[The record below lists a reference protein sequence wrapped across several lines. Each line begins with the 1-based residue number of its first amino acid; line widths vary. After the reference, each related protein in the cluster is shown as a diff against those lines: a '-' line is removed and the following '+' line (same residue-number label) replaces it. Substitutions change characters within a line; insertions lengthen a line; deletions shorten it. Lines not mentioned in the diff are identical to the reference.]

1 MLEILT
7 ITTPIFLLIGLGFLA
22 ARSGLL
28 GREQIRGI
36 GSFVIHFALP
46 ALMLH
51 ALATRPI
58 AEVLN
63 GGYLLAYG
71 GASLAVF
78 ALGFALSRWLRR
90 DSLSGSAL
98 SALGMS
104 GSNSGFIGYP
114 VAAMVIGPLAALP
127 MALCMLVECLLVI
140 PLALILAETERQG
153 GSPGRLALE
162 IARRLAKN
170 PLLIAILGG
179 LALSLLELRLPVIV
193 LRPIEMLAQ
202 ASAPAALFV
211 IGATLYGL
219 RPGGMLADV
228 VQITLGKLVL
238 HPLAVAL
245 AFALVPGIDPQLRIA
260 GLLIASA
267 PMFSIY
273 PLIGQPYGLESR
285 CAAVLVVATALSFI
299 SLSVTLASVTL

>member
-22 ARSGLL
+22 ARSGLM
-28 GREQIRGI
+28 RPEQVRGI
-36 GSFVIHFALP
+36 GSFVINFALP
-46 ALMLH
+46 ALMLN

-78 ALGFALSRWLRR
+78 ALGFAVSRWLRR
-90 DSLSGSAL
+90 DSPSGSAL

-114 VAAMVIGPLAALP
+114 VAAMLIGPLAALP

-140 PLALILAETERQG
+140 PLTLILAESERQG
-153 GSPGRLALE
+153 GSAGKLALE
-162 IARRLAKN
+162 IARRLAHN
-170 PLLIAILGG
+170 RLLIAILGG
-179 LALSLLELRLPVIV
+179 LSLSALGVQLPLII

-202 ASAPAALFV
+202 AAAPAALFV

-219 RPGGMLADV
+219 RPGGMFAEV
-228 VQITLGKLVL
+228 AQVTLGKLVL
-238 HPLAVAL
+238 HPLAVAF
-245 AFALVPGIDPQLRIA
+245 AFSLVPDVDPQLRIA
-260 GLLIASA
+260 ALLFAAA
-267 PMFSIY
+267 PMFSVY
-273 PLIGQPYGLESR
+273 PLLGQPYGLEQR
-285 CAAVLVVATALSFI
+285 CAATLVVATALSFL
-299 SLSVTLASVTL
+299 SLSTTLAFVTL

>member
-1 MLEILT
+1 MFEILT
-7 ITTPIFLLIGLGFLA
+7 ITTPIFLIIGLGFLA

-28 GREQIRGI
+28 RAEQVRGI
-36 GSFVIHFALP
+36 GSFVINFALP
-46 ALMLH
+46 ALMLN

-78 ALGFALSRWLRR
+78 ALGFGVSRWLRR
-90 DSLSGSAL
+90 DSLSGAAL

-140 PLALILAETERQG
+140 PLAMIIAESERQG
-153 GSPGRLALE
+153 GAPGKVALE
-162 IARRLAKN
+162 IARRLARN

-179 LALSLLELRLPVIV
+179 LSLSLLEVRLPVIV

-202 ASAPAALFV
+202 AAAPAALFV

-228 VQITLGKLVL
+228 AQVTLGKLVL

-245 AFALVPGIDPQLRIA
+245 ALALVPGIDPQLRIA
-260 GLLIASA
+260 ALLFASA
-267 PMFSIY
+267 PMFSVY
-273 PLIGQPYGLESR
+273 PLIGQPYGFEQR
-285 CAAVLVVATALSFI
+285 CAATLVVATALSFL
-299 SLSVTLASVTL
+299 SLSATLALVTL